1 LVGVQNFTH
10 QTNREMKQ
18 IRSWW
23 RKFLRRDTIYVV
35 THIVGGK
42 RYVVLACHD
51 EMEALEYA
59 ERLTEFDGSTFTVDK
74 TELI

>member
-1 LVGVQNFTH
+1 
-10 QTNREMKQ
+10 MKQ
-18 IRSWW
+18 IRAWW

-35 THIVGGK
+35 THIVGEK

-51 EMEALEYA
+51 EMEAVEYA
-59 ERLTEFDGSTFTVDK
+59 YRLTEFDGTRFTVEA

>member
-1 LVGVQNFTH
+1 
-10 QTNREMKQ
+10 MKK
-18 IRSWW
+18 IKAWW

-35 THIVGGK
+35 THIVGER

-51 EMEALEYA
+51 ELEALEYA
-59 ERLTEFDGSTFTVDK
+59 ERLTEFDGSMFTIQS

>member
-1 LVGVQNFTH
+1 
-10 QTNREMKQ
+10 MKQ
-18 IRSWW
+18 IRAWW

-35 THIVGGK
+35 THVVGTK

-59 ERLTEFDGSTFTVDK
+59 ERLTEFDGTMFAIEA